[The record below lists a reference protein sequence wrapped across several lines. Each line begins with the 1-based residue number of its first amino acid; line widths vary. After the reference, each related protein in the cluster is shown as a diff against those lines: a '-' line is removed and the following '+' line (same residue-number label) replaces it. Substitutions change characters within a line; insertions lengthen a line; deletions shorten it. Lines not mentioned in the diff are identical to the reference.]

1 VALGWFSLIAIAQI
15 TERAGVGALVLLASG
30 GLAYTAGAVVY
41 ACRRPDP
48 RPTVFGYHEVFH
60 LLVVLAALTHFIA
73 VAAFAVPY
81 AQAG

>member
-1 VALGWFSLIAIAQI
+1 
-15 TERAGVGALVLLASG
+15 
-30 GLAYTAGAVVY
+30 VVY

-73 VAAFAVPY
+73 VAAFAVPH